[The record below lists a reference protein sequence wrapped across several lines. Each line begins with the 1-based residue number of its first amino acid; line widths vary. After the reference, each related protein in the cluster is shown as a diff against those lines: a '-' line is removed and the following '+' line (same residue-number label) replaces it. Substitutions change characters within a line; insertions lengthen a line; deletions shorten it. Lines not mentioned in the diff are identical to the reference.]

1 MILFIQEE
9 KLLNYY
15 NNKFKENNN
24 NIPKVVEPVYTNMRG
39 AENDSDDVSFTN
51 DYAAMPVTPERGDS
65 AASVISCI
73 CGIISVILCFLP
85 IIPLVIGLIAIFS
98 ASGARKNAKINDMPP
113 PGSAIAGK
121 VCGFIGIVLSLTI
134 CFFIY
139 LVPILFYEGSNVLNL
154 F

>member
-1 MILFIQEE
+1 MIFFIQEE

-51 DYAAMPVTPERGDS
+51 DS

-98 ASGARKNAKINDMPP
+98 ASGARKNAKMNDMPP